1 MKTEDHIDELIR
13 REKET
18 EPNPFL
24 VTRVM
29 AEIEGAKKMRSSAPL
44 WQSLTLAAGIAAVA
58 FLGVS
63 IGNSY
68 VENGTVDV
76 ALNINDRQI
85 ENLEYY
91 NFGDDEQGQ

>member
-1 MKTEDHIDELIR
+1 MHTEHPIDELIR

-18 EPNPFL
+18 EPNPYL
-24 VTRVM
+24 VARVM

-44 WQSLTLAAGIAAVA
+44 WQTLTLAASIAAVA
-58 FLGVS
+58 FLGIS

-68 VENGTVDV
+68 VENGAAAV

-85 ENLEYY
+85 ENLGYY
-91 NFGDDEQGQ
+91 NFDENE

>member
-1 MKTEDHIDELIR
+1 METEHPIDELIR

-29 AEIEGAKKMRSSAPL
+29 AEIEGTGKMRRSAPL
-44 WQSLTLAAGIAAVA
+44 WQTVTLAASIAAVA

-63 IGNSY
+63 IGNRY
-68 VENGTVDV
+68 VENGTADV
-76 ALNINDRQI
+76 GLNINDRQI
-85 ENLEYY
+85 ENLGYY
-91 NFGDDEQGQ
+91 TFGDDEQGQ

>member
-1 MKTEDHIDELIR
+1 MHTEHPIDELIR

-29 AEIEGAKKMRSSAPL
+29 AKIEGAKKMRSRAPL
-44 WQSLTLAAGIAAVA
+44 WQTITLAAGIAAVA

-68 VENGTVDV
+68 VENGTAEV

-85 ENLEYY
+85 ENLGYY
-91 NFGDDEQGQ
+91 NLGDNE

>member
-1 MKTEDHIDELIR
+1 MHTEHPIDELIR

-18 EPNPFL
+18 EPNPYL
-24 VTRVM
+24 AARVM

-44 WQSLTLAAGIAAVA
+44 WQTITLAASIAAVA
-58 FLGVS
+58 FLGIS

-68 VENGTVDV
+68 VENGAAAV

-85 ENLEYY
+85 ENLGYY
-91 NFGDDEQGQ
+91 NFGDHE

>member
-1 MKTEDHIDELIR
+1 MQTEHPIDELIR

-24 VTRVM
+24 ATRVM
-29 AEIEGAKKMRSSAPL
+29 ARIEDAKKRRRRAPL
-44 WQSLTLAAGIAAVA
+44 WQTITLAASIAAVA

-68 VENGTVDV
+68 VENGTAEVP
-76 ALNINDRQI
+76 LNINDRQI
-85 ENLEYY
+85 ENLGYY
-91 NFGDDEQGQ
+91 NFGDDE

>member
-1 MKTEDHIDELIR
+1 MQREHPIDELIR

-24 VTRVM
+24 VTHVM
-29 AEIEGAKKMRSSAPL
+29 AKIEGAKKMRRSTPL
-44 WQSLTLAAGIAAVA
+44 WQSLTLAAGMAAVV
-58 FLGVS
+58 FLGIS

-68 VENGTVDV
+68 VENGTTAV

-85 ENLEYY
+85 ENLGYY

>member
-1 MKTEDHIDELIR
+1 MHREHPIDELIR

-29 AEIEGAKKMRSSAPL
+29 AKIEGAKKMRSSAPL
-44 WQSLTLAAGIAAVA
+44 WQSLTLAASIAAVA

-68 VENGTVDV
+68 VENGTAGV

-85 ENLEYY
+85 ENLGYY

>member
-1 MKTEDHIDELIR
+1 MHTEHPIDELIR

-29 AEIEGAKKMRSSAPL
+29 AQIEGVKKRRHKAPL
-44 WQSLTLAAGIAAVA
+44 WQTVTLAASIAAVV

-68 VENGTVDV
+68 VENVTPAI

-85 ENLEYY
+85 ENLGYY